1 MSRHPV
7 PVRPHRQRGA
17 ALLLAMIVLTLV
29 ATLAAGMVYQQDRA
43 IRVEAAERAR
53 EQTAHV
59 AQGGL
64 ELARWVLRQD
74 ATKSGKT
81 DHLGEAWAT
90 ALPETELSTL
100 VSGNDRSLAGQ
111 EGQLR
116 AFMRGQITDA
126 QSRFNLRNLFDDKG
140 EPSAQQVLIFRN
152 LCGDAGLP
160 DEVAV
165 RIINGLRQ
173 SWATQALSA
182 EAVVAPTRLSQ
193 LSWLGIE
200 PSVIDAL
207 RPFVDLLPERTTL
220 NINTAGV
227 EVLAAAIIGLDR
239 GGAERVVEER
249 RRRANDGGFT
259 STAQLREMFPQ
270 LKENATENT
279 GVTSAYFEVRAELR
293 IGDEITRDLW
303 LLRRRGAEVAV
314 VREERVARWNN
325 PRS

>member
-1 MSRHPV
+1 MQRRTPPRWH
-7 PVRPHRQRGA
+7 QRGA

-59 AQGGL
+59 AQGAL
-64 ELARWVLRQD
+64 EMARWALRQD
-74 ATKSGKT
+74 AVQSGKT
-81 DHLGEAWAT
+81 DHLGESWAT
-90 ALPETELSTL
+90 VLPETELSTL
-100 VSGNDRSLAGQ
+100 ISGRDETPVGQ

-116 AFMRGQITDA
+116 AFARGQITDA
-126 QSRFNLRNLFDDKG
+126 QSRFNLRNLVDPNG
-140 EPSAQQVLIFRN
+140 EPDTAQEFVFRT
-152 LCGDAGLP
+152 LCSDAGLP

-173 SWATQALSA
+173 SWSKTLTAQA
-182 EAVVAPTRLSQ
+182 VIAPTRMAQ

-200 PSVIDAL
+200 PNVIDNL

-227 EVLAAAIIGLDR
+227 EVLSAAIIGLDR

-249 RRRANDGGFT
+249 RRRAKDGGFT
-259 STAQLREMFPQ
+259 SSAQLREMFPG
-270 LKENATENT
+270 LKEGAFVNT
-279 GVTSAYFEVRAELR
+279 GVTSNYFEVRAELR
-293 IGDEITRDLW
+293 IGEEITRDAW
-303 LLRRRGAEVAV
+303 LLRRNGTNVSV
-314 VREERVARWNN
+314 VREERLSRWTN